1 MRISPHLPV
10 RSARRAPALAAPP
23 LASAHTRPVAPRPV
37 DARAE
42 RIEHWLRGVQEG
54 TLANLR
60 GAASAYAGQMV
71 GMAVGAVLFAP
82 AAVATGNVFVF
93 FGGASL
99 LGCAGAYAGYQID
112 RKQAQRQSGPDRL
125 TGAALAAG
133 TAVQALPKFAYPS
146 LLGAS
151 TADRAV
157 IMGALD
163 KMPMGSVTSLSH
175 VQVLSDLTNTGAS
188 GMALPAFSQNGV
200 LLDRESLHYWGW
212 GEELVA
218 HEVGHTRDF
227 DRVGYGVFG
236 GHSLLGPFG
245 RAPYITSYAGTNR
258 LEDFA
263 ETHAL
268 YHTGQRSSMEARTPA
283 KLQAMEALHQQG
295 LGERFAERPEVRQAG
310 RDLGRALE
318 AVPYLRQGLELAGGL
333 VAPIQVRRGARK
345 LEDGFLRGDE
355 AQKFH
360 GKMNLA
366 SGLMI
371 LAPAGPV
378 GALITSATHAV
389 VGGLVQD
396 GKLSLER
403 ANSIGNGALAIAAGP
418 LGMVGSAVIG
428 ELSAGGVSIQRA
440 SYQPG
445 EHPTGKPDPSR
456 PGALPWLAA
465 GISGGIGLGATLG
478 ALTGGALGAVSGM
491 FWGPLAGTALALGA
505 FALTR
510 PEPVPGKLDLTRD
523 DRMYLARVIGGG
535 ALGGTLGALGG
546 GELGGLA
553 GTAAGGAMLGPAG
566 AVTGAWVGRFAGMML
581 GSLALGRAGAWAGRK
596 LDDAF

>member
-1 MRISPHLPV
+1 M
-10 RSARRAPALAAPP
+10 
-23 LASAHTRPVAPRPV
+23 
-37 DARAE
+37 
-42 RIEHWLRGVQEG
+42 
-54 TLANLR
+54 R
-60 GAASAYAGQMV
+60 GAASAYAGQMA
-71 GMAVGAVLFAP
+71 GMAVGAALFAP

-93 FGGASL
+93 FGGASV
-99 LGCAGAYAGYQID
+99 LGCLGAYAGYRLD
-112 RKQAQRQSGPDRL
+112 HHASQREAPRSDRL
-125 TGAALAAG
+125 TGAVLAAG
-133 TAVQALPKFAYPS
+133 TAIQAVPRFTYPT
-146 LLGAS
+146 LLGANA
-151 TADRAV
+151 ADRAV

-175 VQVLSDLTNTGAS
+175 MQVLSDLTSTGAS

-212 GEELVA
+212 GGELVA

-245 RAPYITSYAGTNR
+245 KGPYITSYAGTNR

-268 YHTGQRSSMEARTPA
+268 YHTGQRASLEARTPA
-283 KLQAMEALHQQG
+283 KFQAMEALHQQG
-295 LGERFAERPEVRQAG
+295 LAERLSERPEVRQAG

-318 AVPYLRQGLELAGGL
+318 AVPYLRQGLELAGAL
-333 VAPIQVRRGARK
+333 VAPVQVRRGARK

-360 GKMNLA
+360 GKMSLA
-366 SGLMI
+366 SGLMV

-378 GALITSATHAV
+378 GALLTTATHAV

-403 ANSIGNGALAIAAGP
+403 ANSIGNGAVAIAAGP
-418 LGMVGSAVIG
+418 LGMVGSAVMS

-440 SYQPG
+440 AYEPG

-456 PGALPWLAA
+456 HGGVPWLLA
-465 GISGGIGLGATLG
+465 GVSGGICAGATLG
-478 ALTGGALGAVSGM
+478 ALTGGALGAVTGM
-491 FWGPLAGTALALGA
+491 FWGPMAGAALALGA
-505 FALTR
+505 YALTR
-510 PEPVPGKLDLTRD
+510 PEPVPGKLDLTPD
-523 DRMYLARVIGGG
+523 DRKFLARVIGGG

-546 GELGGLA
+546 GELGRLA
-553 GTAAGGAMLGPAG
+553 GAAAGGAMLGPAG
-566 AVTGAWVGRFAGMML
+566 AVTGGWVGRFTGMML

-596 LDDAF
+596 LDDAL